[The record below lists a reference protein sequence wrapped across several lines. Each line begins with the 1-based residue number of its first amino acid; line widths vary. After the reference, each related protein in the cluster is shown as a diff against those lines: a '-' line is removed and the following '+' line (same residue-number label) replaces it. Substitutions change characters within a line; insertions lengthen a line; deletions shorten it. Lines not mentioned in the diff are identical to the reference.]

1 MIGDTRYLAVATI
14 LGISFGVLH
23 LLSTSP
29 VSALSQAVAP
39 YAIVQWF
46 LLAGA
51 AFFFALGWF
60 GSWKLG
66 LVLAALAV
74 GGFVYA
80 STGKV
85 F

>member
-1 MIGDTRYLAVATI
+1 MGDTRYLAVSSI
-14 LGISFGVLH
+14 LAISFGILH
-23 LLSTSP
+23 LLAASP
-29 VSALSQAVAP
+29 ISWLSQAVAP

-60 GSWKLG
+60 GSWKAG
-66 LVLAALAV
+66 IVLAALAV
-74 GGFVYA
+74 GGFAYA
-80 STGKV
+80 STGRL